1 MEYKFVR
8 QRGHSGLYGG
18 QPAIRTQ
25 LQVTVFRLSLGWGPS
40 SSGTASFTLWWRV
53 VDSASLSEN
62 LKKNKKNR
70 ECVRQYFQYLE
81 IMIVCA
87 NR

>member
-18 QPAIRTQ
+18 QPAVRTQ
-25 LQVTVFRLSLGWGPS
+25 LQVTVFRLNLGWSPS

-62 LKKNKKNR
+62 LKKQTNKQGMCQTIFPIFGNHDS
-70 ECVRQYFQYLE
+70 
-81 IMIVCA
+81 MW
-87 NR
+87 